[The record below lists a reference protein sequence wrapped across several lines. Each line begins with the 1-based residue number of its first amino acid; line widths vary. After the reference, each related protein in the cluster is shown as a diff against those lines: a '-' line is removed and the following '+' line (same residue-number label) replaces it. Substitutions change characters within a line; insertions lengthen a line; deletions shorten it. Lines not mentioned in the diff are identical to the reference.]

1 MAEVK
6 CVVPAGDWTGEGAVW
21 HAGENALYWV
31 DICRF
36 LIHRHDPAS
45 METRT
50 WFFDQPPVALALTDR
65 ADTLLVAIGGRLI
78 LWQPANDAR
87 ADFAHPE
94 GNWPGVRLNDGAA
107 DPAGNFWVG
116 SMFNNVGEFGEDL
129 PITDKAAGRLFRIG
143 SDGAV
148 VVEKTG
154 IGISNTFGWSPD
166 TATFYTADTMTNTIC
181 AWDYDA
187 ATGTI
192 ASERPFFAGFE
203 RGAPDGSA
211 VDSQGYL
218 WNARYGGA
226 CIVRVSPAGAID
238 RVVEMPVDNI
248 TTCTFGGPDL
258 KTLYITT
265 ATGGSSADLRFA
277 GGLFA
282 LAVDVPGQP
291 ENRFRTSG

>member
-6 CVVPAGDWTGEGAVW
+6 CVAPTGDWTGEGAVW
-21 HAGENALYWV
+21 HAGEQAVYWV
-31 DICRF
+31 DINRC
-36 LIHRHDPAS
+36 LIHRFDPAGKT
-45 METRT
+45 TRT

-94 GNWPGVRLNDGAA
+94 DNWPRARLNDGRP

-116 SMFNNVGEFGEDL
+116 SMQNNVGEKGEDR
-129 PITDKAAGRLFRIG
+129 PIDDRAAGRLFKIT
-143 SDGAV
+143 GAGTV
-148 VVEKTG
+148 SVEKTG
-154 IGISNTFGWSPD
+154 IGISNTFCWSPD
-166 TATFYTADTMTNTIC
+166 ATRFYFGDTLLNTIFVH
-181 AWDYDA
+181 DYDA
-187 ATGTI
+187 ASGTI
-192 ASERPFFAGFE
+192 ANERPFFAGFD

-211 VDSQGYL
+211 IDSAGFL
-218 WNARYGGA
+218 WNARYGGG
-226 CIVRVSPAGAID
+226 CVVRVSPDGEVD
-238 RVVEMPVDNI
+238 RIVEMPVEKV

-265 ATGGSSADLRFA
+265 AAGGDGAEPRHA

-291 ENRFRTSG
+291 ENAFNIHA